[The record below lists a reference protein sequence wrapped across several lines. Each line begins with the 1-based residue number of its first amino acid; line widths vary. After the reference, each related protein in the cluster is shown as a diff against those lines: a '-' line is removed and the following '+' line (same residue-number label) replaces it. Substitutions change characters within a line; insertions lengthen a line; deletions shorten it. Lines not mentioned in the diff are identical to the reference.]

1 MVFFTCVIVVLVL
14 YFLQEGGLIFVT
26 IIAVIAE
33 LINLFMTQTLTK
45 SVEKQI
51 NKKFVKIING
61 YKVKITAQKKTIK
74 EFQNL
79 QEESIKKLYNAN
91 VKIKEYENSSKDK
104 KKSDV
109 DNAGTEKTQEFEK
122 RQGTETL
129 EILEEKK
136 SKPEE
141 FIDLPSGSN
150 RKKLPI

>member
-33 LINLFMTQTLTK
+33 LVNLFMTQTLTK
-45 SVEKQI
+45 SVEKQTS
-51 NKKFVKIING
+51 KKFVKIING

-74 EFQNL
+74 EFQDL

-91 VKIKEYENSSKDK
+91 VKIKEYENSSKDTNNPDTGDNEVK
-104 KKSDV
+104 KIE
-109 DNAGTEKTQEFEK
+109 NPEKIQKFE
-122 RQGTETL
+122 QL
-129 EILEEKK
+129 DIPEEKK
-136 SKPEE
+136 FKPAK
-141 FIDLPSGSN
+141 FTDLPAGSN

>member
-14 YFLQEGGLIFVT
+14 YFLQESGLIFVT

-33 LINLFMTQTLTK
+33 LVNLFMTQTLTK

-51 NKKFVKIING
+51 TKKFVKIING

-79 QEESIKKLYNAN
+79 QEESIRKLYNAN

-104 KKSDV
+104 KKSEV
-109 DNAGTEKTQEFEK
+109 DDAEQ
-122 RQGTETL
+122 
-129 EILEEKK
+129 
-136 SKPEE
+136 S
-141 FIDLPSGSN
+141 
-150 RKKLPI
+150 